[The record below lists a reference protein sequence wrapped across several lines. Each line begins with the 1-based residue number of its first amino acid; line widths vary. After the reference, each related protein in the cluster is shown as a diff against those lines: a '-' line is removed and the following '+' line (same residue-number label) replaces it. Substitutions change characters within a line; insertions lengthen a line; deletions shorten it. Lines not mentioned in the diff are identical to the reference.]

1 MRKLR
6 CFKNINALFLILHA
20 SNVTF
25 SLKEN

>member
-20 SNVTF
+20 SNVTVF
-25 SLKEN
+25 L